1 MIRQLTPSDYAH
13 LVDLMESRS
22 TFLGVP
28 AGEAT
33 TMHKVISLSTAK
45 DLLDVGPGL
54 GRIFGLYDEADTL
67 DAAVFTVV
75 SQSHPCY
82 YVNKAYTRPG
92 VSLDV
97 LPQLFKHLICAY
109 ERLGY
114 RRFYTLYREADIAT
128 YHKLWRTTSVLSEY
142 ITYSDLEIEPN
153 IRPKHSDFWELLF
166 GRSLYKSTMVVR
178 GFIRKSE
185 SMFFNEGSHE
195 Q

>member
-1 MIRQLTPSDYAH
+1 MIKQLTASDYPSLAN
-13 LVDLMESRS
+13 LMESRS
-22 TFLGVP
+22 SFLGVP

-33 TMHKVISLSTAK
+33 ALHKTISLSTAK
-45 DLLDVGPGL
+45 DLLDVGPSL
-54 GRIFGLYDEADTL
+54 GRIFGLYDETGTM

-92 VSLDV
+92 VGLDV
-97 LPQLFKHLICAY
+97 LPQLFKDLIVEY

-114 RRFYTLYREADIAT
+114 RRFYTLYRQDDIAT
-128 YHKLWRTTSVLSEY
+128 YHKLWRTTTVLSNY
-142 ITYSDLEIEPN
+142 ITYSDLEVAPN

-178 GFIRKSE
+178 GFILKSE
-185 SMFFNEGSHE
+185 SMFFNESP

>member
-1 MIRQLTPSDYAH
+1 MIEQLTPSDYSRLA
-13 LVDLMESRS
+13 LLMESRN

-28 AGEAT
+28 AGDAT
-33 TMHKVISLSTAK
+33 NLHKVISLSTAK
-45 DLLDVGPGL
+45 DLLAVGPSL
-54 GRIFGLYDEADTL
+54 GRIFGLYDEIGTL

-92 VSLDV
+92 VGLDV
-97 LPQLFKHLICAY
+97 LPQLFKHVLVEY
-109 ERLGY
+109 ELLGY
-114 RRFYTLYREADIAT
+114 RRFYTLYRQDDIAT
-128 YHKLWRTTSVLSEY
+128 YHKLWRTTKVLSNY

-185 SMFFNEGSHE
+185 SMFFNESA
-195 Q
+195 QT

>member
-1 MIRQLTPSDYAH
+1 MIRQLSPEDYSQLAN
-13 LVDLMESRS
+13 LMESRNS
-22 TFLGVP
+22 FLGVP

-33 TMHKVISLSTAK
+33 ALHKTISLSTAK
-45 DLLDVGPGL
+45 DLLDVGPSL
-54 GRIFGLYDEADTL
+54 GRIFGLYDEAGTM

-97 LPQLFKHLICAY
+97 LPQLFKALICEY

-114 RRFYTLYREADIAT
+114 RRFYTLYRQDDIAT
-128 YHKLWRTTSVLSEY
+128 YHKLWRTTTVLSNY

-178 GFIRKSE
+178 GFVLKSE
-185 SMFFNEGSHE
+185 SMFFNESPT
-195 Q
+195 